1 MRTSLL
7 LVLLQTAQSSQ
18 GLGSSM
24 RALEMGTRKRRLRS
38 PVFRCKQFSVDQS
51 GCAMKVGTDAMLL
64 GSWASVNAEETQ
76 VQDKT
81 RRALDIGTGTGILA
95 LMLAQQYP
103 HLRFDAVEIEAA
115 AAAQAR
121 RNVEASPY
129 RDRVR
134 VHESPIQQ
142 WVADNEAALGSQMQ
156 LVVSNPPFFSPLPS
170 QSRATEGHA
179 EEKHARRTAR
189 STAELPHAGQQGRL
203 KGRVFGTGMHQH
215 ES

>member
-7 LVLLQTAQSSQ
+7 LVLWQTAQSSQ
-18 GLGSSM
+18 GLGSIM
-24 RALEMGTRKRRLRS
+24 RALEMATSKRRPRS

-64 GSWASVNAEETQ
+64 GSWASVNAETH
-76 VQDKT
+76 VQEKT

-103 HLRFDAVEIEAA
+103 HLRFDAVEIDAA

-129 RDRVR
+129 WDRVH

-156 LVVSNPPFFSPLPS
+156 LVVSNPPFFSPLPP
-170 QSRATEGHA
+170 QSRATGGHA

-189 STAELPHAGQQGRL
+189 STVELPHAGQQGRL
-203 KGRVFGTGMHQH
+203 RETCICNRD
-215 ES
+215 